1 MPSPVASL
9 KLVMPPTSGI
19 KMVRSSKVK
28 QQRQYL
34 SLLLECLMLEVTV
47 VRSPWTV
54 LCIEIMRISLLQ
66 VRIEY
71 VY

>member
-28 QQRQYL
+28 QQRQYP
-34 SLLLECLMLEVTV
+34 SHLLECLMLDGTV

-54 LCIEIMRISLLQ
+54 WCIEIARMLLLQ
-66 VRIEY
+66 VRIG
-71 VY
+71 